1 MMLYVMGSALIYSI
15 GHDDRVATPMTFREE
30 TKLPISTGVKLEAV
44 GRSPYFERLLIRIEG
59 INPSDGDIPVKRLTK
74 GFAGTIFGFV
84 YAPRRSFEK
93 LPSDP
98 PLIRPA
104 YYP

>member
-1 MMLYVMGSALIYSI
+1 MGSALIRSI
-15 GHDDRVATPMTFREE
+15 GHDDRIAVLAAFREE